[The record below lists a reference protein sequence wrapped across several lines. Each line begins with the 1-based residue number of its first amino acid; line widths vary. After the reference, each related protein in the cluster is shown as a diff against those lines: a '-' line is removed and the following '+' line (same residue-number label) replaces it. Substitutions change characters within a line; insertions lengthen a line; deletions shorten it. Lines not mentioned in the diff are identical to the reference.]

1 MSTSEQHC
9 RFEMEGDRLVCQKC
23 KVSLPG
29 TLKQPVGR
37 KCGIVTPGEGPGGQ
51 RNDRAKSGPCIHE
64 GEPAGLVE
72 CRTCSGKVQIKTFAC
87 ESADVPQPRAAW
99 SDKSLP
105 EDVAKCGGCIFYLPR
120 KLPVPTHEGKAC
132 HGCGEPATQ
141 LCGFNGIFVCGAPLC
156 GRCEHTGPGEHGPRK
171 GKPTAAGTSAD
182 PPARDASGA
191 E

>member
-1 MSTSEQHC
+1 MMDRDEYPECESEPHGKGFRC
-9 RFEMEGDRLVCQKC
+9 PHC
-23 KVSLPG
+23 KVPHRLDRKGRVPMRHCESSR
-29 TLKQPVGR
+29 KQLAER
-37 KCGIVTPGEGPGGQ
+37 L
-51 RNDRAKSGPCIHE
+51 KSGPCIHE
-64 GEPAGLVE
+64 GSPAGLVE

-87 ESADVPQPRAAW
+87 GSADVPQPRAAW

-171 GKPTAAGTSAD
+171 EKPTAAGTSAD